1 MTHTENYLRDPDHR
15 DGVQDSDLMNIYLK
29 HNKTL
34 PWIQDLLEE
43 VQALRNVH
51 KEQIDQS
58 DANDTRMQ
66 EAYEIIQT
74 AHDNIQDAASIC
86 TRAYETMQ
94 KLQDTCFDELR
105 NIELTHTKEGL
116 QNAEGLDEEV

>member
-66 EAYEIIQT
+66 EAYEIIQKKRT
-74 AHDNIQDAASIC
+74 
-86 TRAYETMQ
+86 
-94 KLQDTCFDELR
+94 
-105 NIELTHTKEGL
+105 
-116 QNAEGLDEEV
+116 